1 MPQIVSGVLH
11 SSWEPQRSNG
21 MFCGPPTTSS
31 QIRSDSLACGS
42 NRHCRVLGTW
52 SVRIHMPTRGPN
64 RRFGQGRR
72 MSCGKR
78 PPSHAFSTI
87 CDFNAASVADI
98 VATDDL
104 GATVLHKAS
113 REGNLKVL
121 MAALHRVPVSARAA
135 FANARTKPDAGRT
148 GLRTALHEAA
158 LRGDTR
164 TATCLLVHGARLN
177 LRDGHG
183 RTALEIW
190 ARMGHPVTEI
200 SSVISLLGVAH
211 DAQNSSGK

>member
-1 MPQIVSGVLH
+1 MSQIALGVLH
-11 SSWEPQRSNG
+11 PPWKPKCPDGLFGCSSSAARQVCSY
-21 MFCGPPTTSS
+21 
-31 QIRSDSLACGS
+31 SLTCDS
-42 NRHCRVLGTW
+42 NRHCRVLGFLGA
-52 SVRIHMPTRGPN
+52 RIHMPARAPN

-72 MSCGKR
+72 TSCGKP
-78 PPSHAFSTI
+78 PPSHAFRTI
-87 CDFNAASVADI
+87 CDFDAAAPADI
-98 VATDDL
+98 VAADDL

-121 MAALHRVPVSARAA
+121 MAALQRVPVSARAV
-135 FANARTKPDAGRT
+135 FANARTTPDAGRT

-164 TATCLLVHGARLN
+164 AATCLLVHGARLD

-200 SSVISLLGVAH
+200 SSVISLLGVARH
-211 DAQNSSGK
+211 SHQK